1 MESIE
6 TYQTLNAPSDEV
18 LYKEKGSKFYGY
30 AFPVESEADVKLHLE
45 ALRKQHVGAVHFCYA
60 YQIGTEQITFRANDD
75 GEPGNSAGMPI
86 YGQIR
91 AFSLTNVL
99 VVVVRFFGGVKLG
112 VGGLMSAY
120 KLAAQ
125 MALEQAEI
133 IEKTITV
140 QFSLAFD
147 YPQMNKAMRLIKENN
162 FQIIGQNSDL
172 RCQLLIEVR
181 KNAAGLIDQIFTDYS
196 GISVVRID

>member
-1 MESIE
+1 
-6 TYQTLNAPSDEV
+6 
-18 LYKEKGSKFYGY
+18 
-30 AFPVESEADVKLHLE
+30 
-45 ALRKQHVGAVHFCYA
+45 
-60 YQIGTEQITFRANDD
+60 
-75 GEPGNSAGMPI
+75 
-86 YGQIR
+86 
-91 AFSLTNVL
+91 
-99 VVVVRFFGGVKLG
+99 RFFDGVKLG

-140 QFSLAFD
+140 QFSLTFD